1 MGCYVEGTE
10 NQPPMQGIVRQDRP
24 RKRTVGAAEEE
35 GSKAEGVPV
44 HEVRAGC
51 AAGHQVLPRARSFRP
66 ALSQHEGWGVSRASA
81 VGKMG
86 RWVPAL
92 LAPPRSARTTAAHLE
107 ASTGDKEA
115 GSPCQQYEIAG
126 ADDDG
131 NHADPWADLGA

>member
-1 MGCYVEGTE
+1 MGCYVEGTD
-10 NQPPMQGIVRQDRP
+10 NQRLTQGIVRQDRP

-66 ALSQHEGWGVSRASA
+66 ALSQHEGWGVSRSGA

-92 LAPPRSARTTAAHLE
+92 LAAPRLAETTAAHLE

-115 GSPCQQYEIAG
+115 GSPCQRSEVAG
-126 ADDDG
+126 TDKDGQRADAWP
-131 NHADPWADLGA
+131 NLGG

>member
-1 MGCYVEGTE
+1 MGE
-10 NQPPMQGIVRQDRP
+10 
-24 RKRTVGAAEEE
+24 AEA
-35 GSKAEGVPV
+35 S
-44 HEVRAGC
+44 RR
-51 AAGHQVLPRARSFRP
+51 QVLADTMEMQRQIQE
-66 ALSQHEGWGVSRASA
+66 LVSRASA